1 MSTTI
6 RWPDGAKFGRG
17 LHQDHDVKLLM
28 TSAEATAA
36 SHPAAP
42 PAATAPPPL
51 TGSAASG
58 GGVSNATVQQQQLQL
73 QQPTTMNAQNQLPPE
88 GPPPPR
94 VGPAQPP
101 NHGFGQRGPNPSSAF
116 VSGRPRG
123 ATPRVSRGASR
134 PVLKRLGPA
143 PRRTSATACR
153 LSVRQPGATGRIV
166 GSAGIKYI

>member
-88 GPPPPR
+88 GPPRPLKVQPSPQIMASARGVQIHHQPLSLAAPVVPLRGFPAVPPD
-94 VGPAQPP
+94 
-101 NHGFGQRGPNPSSAF
+101 
-116 VSGRPRG
+116 
-123 ATPRVSRGASR
+123 
-134 PVLKRLGPA
+134 
-143 PRRTSATACR
+143 
-153 LSVRQPGATGRIV
+153 LS
-166 GSAGIKYI
+166 